1 MADQPGVTKM
11 ENSAEDDNKQ
21 QMEATVTY
29 PRKVRVIVSDPHA
42 TDSSSDEGG
51 NGERPSRRRIVHEIV
66 LGLRAGENK
75 DDGEASKR
83 RGSMDEKENERIRGK
98 LCSEI
103 RDPFNKKRVWFG
115 TFDTAEKSLKPYKIK
130 KEKFRAGQAAE
141 NQQVTP
147 VSKGVPEG
155 KKVAKLDD
163 DPTRKQCKGVRKTES
178 GRWSAKIRDPVKKSQ
193 VWLGTFDTKEEA
205 SEAIESKKVEFG
217 SKRTLSNAE
226 SGSSLK
232 TPKTET

>member
-1 MADQPGVTKM
+1 MADQPAGCTKM
-11 ENSAEDDNKQ
+11 EHSAEDDNKQ
-21 QMEATVTY
+21 RMEATVTY

-51 NGERPSRRRIVHEIV
+51 AR
-66 LGLRAGENK
+66 ENN

-83 RGSMDEKENERIRGK
+83 RGSMDQKENERKWGK

-103 RDPFNKKRVWFG
+103 RDPFNKKWVWFG
-115 TFDTAEKSLKPYKIK
+115 TFDTAEKSLKAYNKK

-147 VSKGVPEG
+147 VSKGVRKG

-193 VWLGTFDTKEEA
+193 VWVGTFDTKEEA

-217 SKRTLSNAE
+217 SKRTLSNVE